1 MNTSKPTVILI
12 PGFGEYPETRTFV
25 DLKIRL
31 EQDGFPVM
39 ILAWPHY
46 PNDLDQ
52 YSFTETLLAARKL
65 LTELQHNKTSFI
77 LHGNSMGGIIAT
89 ILAAEFA
96 PVKLSLTV
104 TPYQAG
110 TDDDLAGKYKEW
122 KETGTRAF
130 TSSKYGT
137 LQIPFSFIDDARKYN
152 ALDVIDNVDCPILFV
167 AGAED
172 KNVPWTTTRQL
183 YDRATMPKEWK
194 LIKGMEHKFQYQ
206 PEILPKVN
214 ELLISFYLGT

>member
-1 MNTSKPTVILI
+1 MSELKPTVILI
-12 PGFGEYPETRTFV
+12 PGFGEYPETKTFI
-25 DLKIRL
+25 DLKIQL
-31 EQDGFPVM
+31 EQIGFPVT

-46 PNDLDQ
+46 PGKLDR

-65 LTELQHNKTSFI
+65 LDELQKNHTTFI

-89 ILAAEFA
+89 ILAAEFS
-96 PVKLSLTV
+96 PIKLSLTV

-137 LQIPFSFIDDARKYN
+137 LQIPFSFIEDARKYN
-152 ALDVIDNVDCPILFV
+152 ALQVIEMVSCPILFI
-167 AGAED
+167 AGTED

-183 YDRATMPKEWK
+183 YDKAITAKEWK
-194 LIKGMEHKFQYQ
+194 LIDGMEHRFQYQ
-206 PEILPKVN
+206 PEILEVVN
-214 ELLISFYLGT
+214 QLLINFYQR